1 MKKTLFTLALFV
13 LTISFYLPKQASAQ
27 TPESFKYQAVVR
39 DGSGVVIPNHVVGVQ
54 ISIIQGSQ
62 TGTVVYSETFAPTT
76 NLYGLINLNIGTG
89 TTSDVF
95 EDINWVNGPYFIK
108 LEVDVT
114 GGTTYADLGTS
125 QLRSVP
131 FALLAKDIQNK
142 QILNFSNDTL
152 YLTDGGQVY
161 LGNYTNKWATHGDDI
176 YNTNTKN
183 VGVGIEDPMGKL
195 VVQGDSAVSDTLPL
209 FEVKNKDG
217 ITVFAVYDGGVRVY
231 VNDDP
236 AKANNDK
243 SGFAI
248 GGYRLDKSISNEYLR
263 ISPDSIRLYIKE
275 NDGSKANNDKGG
287 FAIGGYRL
295 DKTTPSNYFNVF
307 STDTFQTLDPSEPR
321 ILWYPLKEAFLAGRV
336 LIESPDSV
344 GFNSFATGYESKAIG
359 AVSQAL
365 GFHARS
371 QGANS
376 IAIGNYANAV
386 GDNSFAFGD
395 STVALGYG
403 SYAFGSTGIDSNTV
417 PGVNIVRQ
425 TIARGTYSF
434 AMGFGAYADSAATIA
449 MGAVSSAL
457 GSHSVAIGL
466 WDTTFAPLSYAL
478 GIENKTYGLYSTAI
492 GSLNETYGHGSFA
505 IGSGNI
511 ANGDGATTFGTSC
524 YADGDGAFA
533 IGIQDTASANGALA
547 MGYQNTASGAAA
559 TAFGFGTV
567 ASGPVATTFGSATVA
582 NGWNSTAFGNATYAG
597 GINSTVFGN
606 NMTVNGNYSFG
617 INLSTTPSVVSQANT
632 MAITG
637 GFVGIGTTTP
647 TRALH
652 VFTTS
657 TTTARFGRSNNGTI
671 IEFGNAGIVAGSISV
686 SGITVSYNAFTGSH
700 YIDLK
705 KETEVGMLLELNG
718 KNEVLANANNGE
730 IIYGTKIASTE
741 NSPNIIGSY
750 FGKED
755 FNKDKSPKLAMAV
768 GNGSMWVVDNGEDLK
783 IGDYLISSSVKGHA
797 VADNGKYDVAHIIAR
812 VAEPVNWKKESK
824 EINGVKHKLVSVF
837 FESFDLYHYDNKLN
851 KQQEE
856 IDILKQEIEELK
868 QVLELKAKK

>member
-1 MKKTLFTLALFV
+1 MFV
-13 LTISFYLPKQASAQ
+13 PQQVKAQ
-27 TPESFKYQAVVR
+27 TPEGFKYQAIIR
-39 DGSGVVIPNHVVGVQ
+39 DATSNVLANQPVGVQ
-54 ISIIQGSQ
+54 IGIVQASQ
-62 TGTVVYSETFAPTT
+62 AGTIVYTETFTPTT
-76 NLYGLINLNIGTG
+76 NQYGLINLNIGEG
-89 TTSDVF
+89 TSSDIF

-114 GGTTYADLGTS
+114 GGTNYADLGTS
-125 QLRSVP
+125 PLKSVP

-142 QILNFSNDTL
+142 QILNLSNDTL

-161 LGNYTNKWATHGDDI
+161 LGNYTNNWATHGDDI
-176 YNTNTKN
+176 YNTNSKN
-183 VGVGIEDPMGKL
+183 IGVGIENPMGKL
-195 VVQGDSAVSDTLPL
+195 VVQGDTAVSDTLPL

-236 AKANNDK
+236 AKANNK
-243 SGFAI
+243 KGGFAI
-248 GGYRLDKSISNEYLR
+248 GGYRLDKSITNEYLR
-263 ISPDSIRLYIKE
+263 ISPDSIRMYIKE
-275 NDGSKANNDKGG
+275 DDGTKANNDKGG

-295 DKTTPSNYFNVF
+295 DKTTSSNYFNIF
-307 STDTFQTLDPSEPR
+307 STDTLQAINPSEPR

-359 AVSQAL
+359 ASSQAL

-371 QGANS
+371 QGSNS

-403 SYAFGSTGIDSNTV
+403 SYAFGSTGVDSITINGT
-417 PGVNIVRQ
+417 NIVRQ
-425 TIARGTYSF
+425 TIARGNYSF
-434 AMGFGAYADSAATIA
+434 AMGFGAYADSVASIA

-466 WDTTFAPLSYAL
+466 WDTTFASLSYAL

-492 GSLNETYGHGSFA
+492 GSLNKTYGHGSFA

-511 ANGDGATTFGTSC
+511 ASGDGATTFGTSC
-524 YADGDGAFA
+524 YANGNGAFA

-547 MGYQNTASGAAA
+547 MGYQNTASGNAA

-582 NGWNSTAFGNATYAG
+582 NGWSSTAFGNTTYAG

-617 INLSTTPSVVSQANT
+617 INLSTTPSIISQANT

-637 GFVGIGTTTP
+637 GFVGIGTVAP
-647 TRALH
+647 TRALE
-652 VFTTS
+652 VY
-657 TTTARFGRSNNGTI
+657 TTATATAKFGRSNNGTI
-671 IEFGNAGIVAGSISV
+671 IEFANAGFVVGSISV
-686 SGITVSYNAFTGSH
+686 SGITVSYNDFTGSH
-700 YIDLK
+700 LANIKEETNTGILISMNGDNDYIDK
-705 KETEVGMLLELNG
+705 VNKQ
-718 KNEVLANANNGE
+718 GE
-730 IIYGTKIASTE
+730 IIYGAEISQEENAS
-741 NSPNIIGSY
+741 NILGSY
-750 FGKED
+750 FGKQD
-755 FNKDKSPKLAMAV
+755 NDDLVMAV
-768 GNGSMWVVDNGEDLK
+768 GNGSMWVIDNGENLR
-783 IGDYLISSSVKGHA
+783 IGDYLISSAVKGHA
-797 VADNGKYDVAHIIAR
+797 ITDNGKYEVAHIIAR
-812 VAEPVNWKKESK
+812 VAEPVNWEKETK
-824 EINGVKHKLVSVF
+824 EINGIKHKLVSVF
-837 FESFDLYHYDNKLN
+837 FESFDLYNYDNKLN
-851 KQQEE
+851 KQQNE
-856 IDILKQEIEELK
+856 IDILKKEIDELK
-868 QVLELKAKK
+868 QILDIKAGK

>member
-1 MKKTLFTLALFV
+1 MKSLVLLVFSLLFANIIF
-13 LTISFYLPKQASAQ
+13 AQ

-39 DGSGVVIPNHVVGVQ
+39 DASGYVIASQPVGVQ
-54 ISIIQGSQ
+54 IGIVQGSQ
-62 TGTVVYSETFAPTT
+62 SGTVVYSETFAPTT
-76 NLYGLINLNIGTG
+76 NQYGLINLNIGEG
-89 TTSDVF
+89 TSSDIF

-108 LEVDVT
+108 LEVDVA
-114 GGTTYADLGTS
+114 GGTNYEDLGTS
-125 QLRSVP
+125 LLKSVP

-142 QILNFSNDTL
+142 QILNVSNDTL

-161 LGNYTNKWATHGDDI
+161 LGG
-176 YNTNTKN
+176 YNNLWTAHDTTIFYNSGY
-183 VGVGIEDPMGKL
+183 VGVGTENPQGKL
-195 VVQGDSAVSDTLPL
+195 VVQGDTTSSDTLPL

-217 ITVFAVYDGGVRVY
+217 QTIFAVYDGGVRVY

-248 GGYRLDKSISNEYLR
+248 GGYRLDKSVSNEYLR
-263 ISPDSIRLYIKE
+263 ISPDSIRMYIKE
-275 NDGSKANNDKGG
+275 DDGTKANNDKGG

-295 DKTTPSNYFNVF
+295 DKTTPDNYFNIF
-307 STDTFQTLDPSEPR
+307 STDTLQTIDPSEPR

-344 GFNSFATGYESKAIG
+344 GVNSFATGFESKAIG
-359 AVSQAL
+359 AASQAL

-371 QGANS
+371 KGNNS

-395 STVALGYG
+395 STVAIGYG

-417 PGVNIVRQ
+417 PGTNIVRQ
-425 TIARGTYSF
+425 TIARGSYSF
-434 AMGFGAYADSAATIA
+434 AMGFGAYADSSASIA

-466 WDTTFAPLSYAL
+466 WDTTFVPLSYAI

-505 IGSGNI
+505 IGSNNI
-511 ANGDGATTFGTSC
+511 ANGNGATTFGTSC
-524 YADGDGAFA
+524 YANGDGAFA

-559 TAFGFGTV
+559 TAFGYGTV
-567 ASGPVATTFGSATVA
+567 ASGPVATTFGSATIA
-582 NGWNSTAFGNATYAG
+582 NGWNSIAFGNTTYAG

-617 INLSTTPSVVSQANT
+617 INLSTSASILTQANT

-637 GFVGIGTTTP
+637 GYVGIGTVAP

-652 VFTTS
+652 VYTTA

-671 IEFGNAGIVAGSISV
+671 IEFGNSGIVAGSISV

-700 YIDLK
+700 YVDLK

-718 KNEVLANANNGE
+718 KNDVLVNVSNGE
-730 IIYGTKIASTE
+730 IIYGTEVASTE
-741 NSPNIIGSY
+741 NSSNIIGSY

-755 FNKDKSPKLAMAV
+755 FNKEKSPKLAMAV
-768 GNGSMWVVDNGEDLK
+768 GNGSMWVIDNGNDLQ

-797 VADNGKYDVAHIIAR
+797 TIDNGKYDVAHIIAR
-812 VAEPVNWKKESK
+812 VAEPVNWKKETK
-824 EINGVKHKLVSVF
+824 EINGIKHKLVSVF

-851 KQQEE
+851 KQQNE
-856 IDILKQEIEELK
+856 IDILKKEIEELK
-868 QVLELKAKK
+868 QILEFKAGK